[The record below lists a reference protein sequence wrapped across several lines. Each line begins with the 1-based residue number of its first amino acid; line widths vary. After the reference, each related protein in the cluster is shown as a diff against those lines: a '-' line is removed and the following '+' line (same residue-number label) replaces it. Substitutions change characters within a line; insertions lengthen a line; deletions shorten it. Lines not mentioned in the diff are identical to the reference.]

1 MITMNQKK
9 NKLKTPG
16 YFIKRLKDN
25 DFVTLR
31 IFDKYSKSD
40 PRKWTVLIDPSGS
53 SVYVACF
60 ENTPFK
66 GEYLFQFNDG
76 NQMFKGNLSLKTDSI
91 EVVVQKLLK
100 SGVRQKSESDFLN
113 K

>member
-1 MITMNQKK
+1 MTHLHKK
-9 NKLKTPG
+9 NKLKTAG

-53 SVYVACF
+53 SVYVTCF

>member
-1 MITMNQKK
+1 MIDQQKK

-31 IFDKYSKSD
+31 IFDKYSDSD
-40 PRKWTVLIDPSGS
+40 PRRWTVLVDPAGA
-53 SVYVACF
+53 SVFITCF

-66 GEYLFQFNDG
+66 DEYLFQFNDG
-76 NQMFKGNLSLKTDSI
+76 NQLFKNSFSLKTYSI

-100 SGVRQKSESDFLN
+100 SGVRQKDESNFLN

>member
-1 MITMNQKK
+1 MINQQKK

-31 IFDKYSKSD
+31 IFDKYSNSD
-40 PRKWTVLIDPSGS
+40 PRKWTVLVDPKGS
-53 SVYVACF
+53 SVYITCF

-76 NQMFKGNLSLKTDSI
+76 NQLFKNSFSLKTDSI

-100 SGVRQKSESDFLN
+100 SGVRQKNESKFIE
-113 K
+113 

>member
-1 MITMNQKK
+1 MINQKK

-31 IFDKYSKSD
+31 IFNKYSQSD
-40 PRKWTVLIDPSGS
+40 PRRWTVLIDPSGS
-53 SVYVACF
+53 SVYVTCF

-76 NQMFKGNLSLKTDSI
+76 NQLFKNNLSLKTDSI

-100 SGVRQKSESDFLN
+100 SGVRQKSESNFLN

>member
-1 MITMNQKK
+1 MSEQNK

-31 IFDKYSKSD
+31 IFDKYNDAD
-40 PRKWTVLIDPSGS
+40 PRRWTVLVDPAGA
-53 SVYVACF
+53 SVFITCF

-66 GEYLFQFNDG
+66 GEYLFSFDDG
-76 NQMFKGNLSLKTDSI
+76 NQNFKGNFSLKTFSI
-91 EVVVQKLLK
+91 EVVVQRLL
-100 SGVRQKSESDFLN
+100 SAGTGQKHNDRFLN

>member
-1 MITMNQKK
+1 MNQKK

-31 IFDKYSKSD
+31 IFDKYSESD
-40 PRKWTVLIDPSGS
+40 PRKWTVL
-53 SVYVACF
+53 VTCF

>member
-1 MITMNQKK
+1 MIDNQKK

-31 IFDKYSKSD
+31 IFDKYSVGD
-40 PRKWTVLIDPSGS
+40 PRRWTVLVDPGGS
-53 SVYVACF
+53 SVFITCF

-66 GEYLFQFNDG
+66 GEYLFSFYDG
-76 NQMFKGNLSLKTDSI
+76 NQNFNSNFSLKTDSI
-91 EVVVQKLLK
+91 EVVVQRLLK
-100 SGVRQKSESDFLN
+100 SGVRQKDESDFLN

>member
-1 MITMNQKK
+1 MINQQKK

-31 IFDKYSKSD
+31 IFDKYSDSD
-40 PRKWTVLIDPSGS
+40 PRKWTVLVDPKGS
-53 SVYVACF
+53 SVYVTCF

-76 NQMFKGNLSLKTDSI
+76 NQLFKNSFSLKTDSI

-100 SGVRQKSESDFLN
+100 SGVRQKNESKFIE
-113 K
+113 

>member
-53 SVYVACF
+53 SVYVTCF

>member
-1 MITMNQKK
+1 MIMQQKK
-9 NKLKTPG
+9 NKLKTAG

-40 PRKWTVLIDPSGS
+40 PRKWTVLVDPGGA
-53 SVYVACF
+53 SVYVTCF

-66 GEYLFQFNDG
+66 GEYLFNFNDG
-76 NQMFKGNLSLKTDSI
+76 NQVFNNNFSLKTDSI
-91 EVVVQKLLK
+91 EVVVSKLLK
-100 SGVRQKSESDFLN
+100 SGVQQKDKNDFLN

>member
-1 MITMNQKK
+1 VIA
-9 NKLKTPG
+9 
-16 YFIKRLKDN
+16 
-25 DFVTLR
+25 
-31 IFDKYSKSD
+31 D
-40 PRKWTVLIDPSGS
+40 PRKWTVLVDPAGS
-53 SVYVACF
+53 SVYVTCF

-76 NQMFKGNLSLKTDSI
+76 NQIFKNNFSLKTDSI

>member
-1 MITMNQKK
+1 MINQKR

-31 IFDKYSKSD
+31 IFDKYSDRD
-40 PRKWTVLIDPSGS
+40 PRKWTVLIDPGGS
-53 SVYVACF
+53 SVYVTCF

-76 NQMFKGNLSLKTDSI
+76 NQLFKNSFSLKTDSI

-100 SGVRQKSESDFLN
+100 SGVRQKDESDFLN

>member
-1 MITMNQKK
+1 MTNQKK

-31 IFDKYSKSD
+31 IFDKYSESD
-40 PRKWTVLIDPSGS
+40 PRKWTVLIDPSGA
-53 SVYVACF
+53 SVYVTCF

-76 NQMFKGNLSLKTDSI
+76 NQMFKNSFSLKTDSI

-100 SGVRQKSESDFLN
+100 SGVRQKNENSFLN

>member
-1 MITMNQKK
+1 MIVNQKK

-25 DFVTLR
+25 DFITWRV
-31 IFDKYSKSD
+31 FDKYSEGD
-40 PRKWTVLIDPSGS
+40 PGGA
-53 SVYVACF
+53 SVFITCF

-66 GEYLFQFNDG
+66 GEYLFSFYDG
-76 NQMFKGNLSLKTDSI
+76 NQTFNSNFSLKTDSI
-91 EVVVQKLLK
+91 EVVVQKLIK
-100 SGVRQKSESDFLN
+100 SGVQQKHQSRFLD

>member
-31 IFDKYSKSD
+31 IFNKYSESD

-53 SVYVACF
+53 SVYVTCF

-100 SGVRQKSESDFLN
+100 SGVRQKSDSDFLN

>member
-1 MITMNQKK
+1 MIVNQKK
-9 NKLKTPG
+9 NKLKTAG

-31 IFDKYSKSD
+31 IFDKYGEAD
-40 PRKWTVLIDPSGS
+40 PRKWTVLVDPGGA
-53 SVYVACF
+53 SVFITCF

-66 GEYLFQFNDG
+66 GEYLFSLYDG
-76 NQMFKGNLSLKTDSI
+76 NRYFKTNFSLKTDSI

-100 SGVRQKSESDFLN
+100 SGVRQKDESDFLD

>member
-1 MITMNQKK
+1 MIVNQKK

-31 IFDKYSKSD
+31 IFTKYSESD
-40 PRKWTVLIDPSGS
+40 PRKWTVLVDPGGA
-53 SVYVACF
+53 SVFITCF
-60 ENTPFK
+60 ENTPFR
-66 GEYLFQFNDG
+66 GEYLFSFNDG
-76 NQMFKGNLSLKTDSI
+76 NQNFNNNFSLKTDSI

-100 SGVRQKSESDFLN
+100 SGVRQKDESDFLN

>member
-1 MITMNQKK
+1 MKA
-9 NKLKTPG
+9 
-16 YFIKRLKDN
+16 
-25 DFVTLR
+25 
-31 IFDKYSKSD
+31 D

-53 SVYVACF
+53 SVYVTCF

-76 NQMFKGNLSLKTDSI
+76 NQLFKNNLSLKTDSI

-100 SGVRQKSESDFLN
+100 EWSETKAESDFLN

>member
-1 MITMNQKK
+1 MTNQKM

-31 IFDKYSKSD
+31 IFDKYSESD
-40 PRKWTVLIDPSGS
+40 PRKWTVLIDPSGA
-53 SVYVACF
+53 SVYVTCF

-76 NQMFKGNLSLKTDSI
+76 NQMFKNSFSLKTDSI

-100 SGVRQKSESDFLN
+100 SGVRQKNENSFLN

>member
-1 MITMNQKK
+1 MITMTQKK

-53 SVYVACF
+53 SVYVTCF

>member
-1 MITMNQKK
+1 MINQQKK

-31 IFDKYSKSD
+31 IFDKYNDSD
-40 PRKWTVLIDPSGS
+40 PRKWTVLVDPKGS
-53 SVYVACF
+53 SVFITCF

-66 GEYLFQFNDG
+66 DEYLFQFNDG
-76 NQMFKGNLSLKTDSI
+76 NQLFKNSFSLKTDSI

-100 SGVRQKSESDFLN
+100 SGVRQKNESKFIE
-113 K
+113 

>member
-1 MITMNQKK
+1 MINQKK

-31 IFDKYSKSD
+31 IFNKYSESD
-40 PRKWTVLIDPSGS
+40 PRRWTVLIDPSGS
-53 SVYVACF
+53 SVYVTCF

-76 NQMFKGNLSLKTDSI
+76 NQLFKNNLSLKTDSI
-91 EVVVQKLLK
+91 EVVVQKLLR
-100 SGVRQKSESDFLN
+100 SGVRQKAESDFLN

>member
-31 IFDKYSKSD
+31 IFNKYSESD

-53 SVYVACF
+53 SVYVTCF

-91 EVVVQKLLK
+91 EVVVQRLLK
-100 SGVRQKSESDFLN
+100 SGVRQRSDSDFLN

>member
-31 IFDKYSKSD
+31 IFDKYSESD

-53 SVYVACF
+53 SVYVTCF

-76 NQMFKGNLSLKTDSI
+76 NQMFKGNLSLKTYSI

>member
-1 MITMNQKK
+1 MINQQKK

-31 IFDKYSKSD
+31 IFDKYSNSD
-40 PRKWTVLIDPSGS
+40 PRKWTVLVDPKGS
-53 SVYVACF
+53 SVYITCF

-76 NQMFKGNLSLKTDSI
+76 NQLFKNSFSLRLKTKNLSLSHSI
-91 EVVVQKLLK
+91 NY
-100 SGVRQKSESDFLN
+100 RQY
-113 K
+113 